1 MVMFVRKIF
10 LTSGKICTTW
20 SKSYR
25 KCWSKHDTPPPPPN
39 VDDFATSLDTPVS
52 SCSNTGSIWNIPY
65 SRKNSLEV
73 KELRKELY
81 IVIIYPY
88 VDLTSENQ
96 SLRSYIDKLML
107 VLMEK
112 YPDALEDLEA
122 TMSIESEK

>member
-1 MVMFVRKIF
+1 
-10 LTSGKICTTW
+10 
-20 SKSYR
+20 
-25 KCWSKHDTPPPPPN
+25 
-39 VDDFATSLDTPVS
+39 
-52 SCSNTGSIWNIPY
+52 
-65 SRKNSLEV
+65 V

-112 YPDALEDLEA
+112 YPDALEA